1 MPLPDFEI
9 IKLNKLNKYK
19 AYEKY
24 DDYLKEEHPRFYAGL
39 INPQITEIADIAIEE
54 RMRDAIRFFAS
65 KGVGELTQILS
76 NFDKDAEL
84 INGIQ
89 RFVGVHY
96 AAMNQGI
103 RDTLGIS
110 ELLFTTIIAH
120 YESEMARAIN
130 INDTYI
136 YNLLNAFTKTTPSQQ
151 KFYVFRCFQQL
162 PQFPDNIPLID
173 ANGIMKQR
181 IYLNQFLSTSIL
193 LRVCDFWCTP
203 PPVNNEN
210 PTNPFNPAIGDNTII
225 CIEIPIGT
233 HGISIINYGGIL
245 YGQVRTTYSE
255 FEYLL
260 PPGGTLELTPETY
273 DYTSIT
279 RTRLHEIARIDPLN
293 AQIPNLPTRFHIP
306 IYKYSSVVPDNRSFK
321 KIAKNVYYYKLPA
334 LRTIALRNIIYLR
347 DQVSNLS
354 SRMTA
359 SFRRRRGPGYVELGE
374 GRKQRKRTRKQAK
387 KNRKHN
393 IKHNIKQAKRT
404 RKHSKH
410 SKKY

>member
-1 MPLPDFEI
+1 
-9 IKLNKLNKYK
+9 
-19 AYEKY
+19 
-24 DDYLKEEHPRFYAGL
+24 L

-120 YESEMARAIN
+120 YEIEMARAIN

-374 GRKQRKRTRKQAK
+374 GRKQRKRS
-387 KNRKHN
+387 
-393 IKHNIKQAKRT
+393 
-404 RKHSKH
+404 RKHSGKH
-410 SKKY
+410 SRKQ